1 MKRIKLMRSRVVEY
15 AIGKRNGDLTV
26 FVMVFDI
33 CCGKVSLWRNFVNS
47 GGCTETGILF

>member
-26 FVMVFDI
+26 FVVFDI
-33 CCGKVSLWRNFVNS
+33 CCGKVALWRNFVNS